1 MRKPNA
7 LSSDPRSA
15 GAQRE
20 ELDSGTVC
28 VKKSQPANPGLLP
41 ETLKRL
47 HKAGKKPSKAKK
59 LPHGLPTQVILPTVP
74 GMSNALGP
82 PAGCFLALGSSLGL
96 VGTASSRR

>member
-47 HKAGKKPSKAKK
+47 HKAGKKPSKAKNI
-59 LPHGLPTQVILPTVP
+59 PHGLPTQNSVPLPILRRGADV
-74 GMSNALGP
+74 
-82 PAGCFLALGSSLGL
+82 LGSSETRYECGR
-96 VGTASSRR
+96 GDE